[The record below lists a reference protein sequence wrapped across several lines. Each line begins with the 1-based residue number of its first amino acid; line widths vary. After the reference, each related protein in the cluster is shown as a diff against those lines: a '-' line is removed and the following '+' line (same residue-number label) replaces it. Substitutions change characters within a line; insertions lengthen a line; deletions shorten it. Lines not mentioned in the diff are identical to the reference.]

1 MIQFPLASYPTARTA
16 WFNDLAQLLKIVFCL
31 YVFQLVAST
40 ATETGYTL
48 MAAFNEAADTVETP
62 VECLVPL
69 VVLQVSVFPVY
80 G

>member
-1 MIQFPLASYPTARTA
+1 
-16 WFNDLAQLLKIVFCL
+16 LKIVFCL